1 MLTAFIRQTAT
12 LRAAYLPLAA
22 AYTSSSS
29 SPSTS
34 NPSAVVATTGNAT
47 PITATGMTNATER
60 VRSLP
65 GAVVGGGVGAG
76 NDTMPLVGDPR
87 VSIWRDEEA
96 LLRASLGRLEAEREL
111 ARMRRRCEDELHSL
125 REGLKVR
132 EGQVARIVRRVITRT
147 PAKSRRGRHAH
158 VVANNIN
165 STHDTAISCV
175 ESGGEEVVAATDECE
190 GHGATVMTQD
200 EAHTEEIC
208 RPAHPGRANKKEK
221 AHRITLG
228 NAGALEVE
236 ELDGKGRVK
245 DGNNEVEGA
254 NDAERSEG
262 SNSFSGDD
270 AADNADGDGT
280 GTTVPSGM
288 ELKMSLTG
296 TRRGGLAGGTVHV
309 GSNATVTSTAG
320 GKRQAATASTNGEL
334 TKDAVGRRGRRR
346 AGTTK
351 KGTGSNNNKNNS
363 SSSSSTKNKN
373 KKRETGRSPAKN
385 KKAVVKTLTKQRIN
399 SKGRTVS
406 HNAPSSKKKVQPKPR
421 VKTGHP
427 TPKRKTSSSMRK
439 QPKKQDH
446 KNNKSKQS
454 SLNKKGNGH
463 TKKTTKTRQRK

>member
-29 SPSTS
+29 SSSKS

-47 PITATGMTNATER
+47 PITATGMTNAAER

-65 GAVVGGGVGAG
+65 AAVVGGVVGAG

-111 ARMRRRCEDELHSL
+111 ARMRRRCEDELQSL

-147 PAKSRRGRHAH
+147 PAKSRRERHAH
-158 VVANNIN
+158 VAANNIN
-165 STHDTAISCV
+165 STHDTAMSCV

-221 AHRITLG
+221 VHRLTLG
-228 NAGALEVE
+228 NAGAMEVEVE

-245 DGNNEVEGA
+245 DDNNEVEAA
-254 NDAERSEG
+254 NDAEGSEG

-270 AADNADGDGT
+270 AADNADGDET

-320 GKRQAATASTNGEL
+320 GKRQAATANTNGEL
-334 TKDAVGRRGRRR
+334 TKDAVERRGRRR

-351 KGTGSNNNKNNS
+351 KGTGSN
-363 SSSSSTKNKN
+363 SSSSSTKS
-373 KKRETGRSPAKN
+373 KKKETVRSPAKN
-385 KKAVVKTLTKQRIN
+385 KKAVMKTLTKQRIN

-406 HNAPSSKKKVQPKPR
+406 HDAPSSKKKVQPKPR

-463 TKKTTKTRQRK
+463 TKKATTNTRQRK

>member
-29 SPSTS
+29 STS
-34 NPSAVVATTGNAT
+34 NPLAVVATTGNAT

-65 GAVVGGGVGAG
+65 GGGVGAG

-111 ARMRRRCEDELHSL
+111 ARMRRRCEDELQSL

-221 AHRITLG
+221 AHRLTLG
-228 NAGALEVE
+228 NAGAMEVEVEVE

-245 DGNNEVEGA
+245 DDNNEVEA
-254 NDAERSEG
+254 VNDAERSEG

-270 AADNADGDGT
+270 AANNADGDET

-288 ELKMSLTG
+288 ELKMSLPG

-320 GKRQAATASTNGEL
+320 GKRQAATASSNGEL

-351 KGTGSNNNKNNS
+351 KGTGSNNNNS

-454 SLNKKGNGH
+454 SLNKKGNDH
-463 TKKTTKTRQRK
+463 TKKATNTRQRR